1 MFTER
6 EYKQLHPT
14 GSKANAFYG
23 NVKVH
28 KLRKGEGLKYESRR
42 VPILLSLLNVN
53 FGVKS

>member
-14 GSKANAFYG
+14 GPKADAFYG

-28 KLRKGEGLKYESRR
+28 KLRKGEG
-42 VPILLSLLNVN
+42 
-53 FGVKS
+53 F